1 MKIKFIVK
9 PFSDKKKAQKFQ
21 KEIGKFK
28 KELKKKGVKIE
39 EAFTTLDGET
49 NAGNLAKGA
58 IKQGFNR
65 IIFVGGDGLLNEG
78 VNGIMEATGGFCPP
92 DFAIGIIPTGAGND
106 FTKPLKIPRD
116 TGEAFEVIKKDKV
129 NLVDIGKVNERF
141 FVNVI
146 SFGFDAK
153 INKLA
158 NDLKEKYQFL
168 PRKGSYLIAALKE
181 IIIKIP
187 LFEVQIK
194 GDGIDFEGEVISVA
208 VTNGSHY
215 GAIFK
220 IAPDALVDDGKF
232 DICFIESVGKLR
244 AFFDIYKIIK
254 GTHASLPEVKMFKA
268 SSLEISSPNPL
279 PYEMDG
285 EVLEPKKEYKIIIL
299 PKALRVLTP

>member
-9 PFSDKKKAQKFQ
+9 SLTNEKKAKEFQ

-39 EAFTTLDGET
+39 EAFTTPDGET
-49 NAGNLAKGA
+49 SARNLAKRA

-78 VNGIMEATGGFCPP
+78 INGIMEATGRLCPP

-116 TGEAFEVIKKDKV
+116 IGEAFEIIKKDKATS
-129 NLVDIGKVNERF
+129 VDIGKVNERF

-181 IIIKIP
+181 IIIRIP
-187 LFEVQIK
+187 LFWVRIK
-194 GDGIDFEGEVISVA
+194 GDGIDFKGKVISVA

-220 IAPDALVDDGKF
+220 IAPDALIDDGKF
-232 DICFIESVGKLR
+232 NICFIESVGKFR

-268 SSLEISSPNPL
+268 SSLTISSLEPL
-279 PYEMDG
+279 PYETDG
-285 EVLEPKKEYKIIIL
+285 EVLEPQKEYKISIL
-299 PKALRVLTP
+299 PKILRVLVP

>member
-9 PFSDKKKAQKFQ
+9 PLPNKKKTQEFQ
-21 KEIGKFK
+21 KEIRKFK

-39 EAFTTLDGET
+39 ETFTTPDGET
-49 NAGNLAKGA
+49 SARNLAKKA
-58 IKQGFNR
+58 IEQRFNK
-65 IIFVGGDGLLNEG
+65 IIFVGGDGLLNKG
-78 VNGIMEATGGFCPP
+78 VNGIMKVSGGILPP
-92 DFAIGIIPTGAGND
+92 DFSIGIIPTGAGND

-116 TGEAFEVIKKDKV
+116 IGEAFEVIKKDKTI
-129 NLVDIGKVNERF
+129 LVDIGKVNERF
-141 FVNVI
+141 FVNVV

-168 PRKGSYLIAALKE
+168 LRKGSYLIAALKE

-187 LFEVQIK
+187 LFWVRIK

-220 IAPDALVDDGKF
+220 IAPDALVNDGKF
-232 DICFIESVGKLR
+232 NICFIESVGKIR

-268 SSLEISSPNPL
+268 SSLAISSQNPL

-285 EVLEPKKEYKIIIL
+285 EVLEPKKEYKISIL
-299 PKALRVLTP
+299 PKTLRVLTP